1 MITRRNLTTDTH
13 CTLLLGIATRGN
25 RCAVSGSIRTVT
37 GDIETEVIA
46 LAGDGLWPT
55 LCAALVDVRL
65 CKVKYLV
72 MLTTSAE
79 LIRFLTPPIF
89 MAPTTK
95 TTVQPLNKRVWD
107 GKRWVADKPSI
118 VPTGGDES
126 KWELLRQLF
135 IYDAWKVFKVDSLP
149 GAKKLLEK
157 GKSNE

>member
-1 MITRRNLTTDTH
+1 MITRRNLTTDMP
-13 CTLLLGIATRGN
+13 CTLILGIATRGN

-79 LIRFLTPPIF
+79 LIRFLTPPIH
-89 MAPTTK
+89 APL
-95 TTVQPLNKRVWD
+95 PEYN
-107 GKRWVADKPSI
+107 GKRQAKQKLAAMVSDDLA
-118 VPTGGDES
+118 

-135 IYDAWKVFKVDSLP
+135 IYDAWKVVKVDALP
-149 GAKKLLEK
+149 GAEKLL
-157 GKSNE
+157 